1 MHRLKRKRVGDDEQ
15 YGELFLVN
23 IVSCHN
29 ATDNEHTPDNDSG
42 SDTAGI
48 CSRDMSE
55 DNWSISIADPGPIKI
70 ESSKNSTRHRYN
82 NGRKFL

>member
-1 MHRLKRKRVGDDEQ
+1 MHRLKRKRAGDDEQ

-48 CSRDMSE
+48 CPRDMSE
-55 DNWSISIADPGPIKI
+55 KSEDN
-70 ESSKNSTRHRYN
+70 
-82 NGRKFL
+82 